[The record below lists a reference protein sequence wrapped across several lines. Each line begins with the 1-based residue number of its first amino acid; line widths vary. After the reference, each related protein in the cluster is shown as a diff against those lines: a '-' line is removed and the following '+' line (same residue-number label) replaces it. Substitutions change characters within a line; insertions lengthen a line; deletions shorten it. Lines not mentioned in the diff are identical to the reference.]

1 MSLIYEALSMPKYRV
16 RVGGKEYVADVEE
29 KGSGLLL
36 VRVGDKVL
44 EVSVEGLEAP
54 TPAVTGVEVAERRPP
69 EVAGKVVTTPV
80 PGKVLEVRVRVGDVV
95 KEDTVVA
102 VIESMKMSMEVY
114 AGVSGRVKEVRIRPG
129 DFIDLG
135 QVIAV
140 IE

>member
-1 MSLIYEALSMPKYRV
+1 M
-16 RVGGKEYVADVEE
+16 
-29 KGSGLLL
+29 
-36 VRVGDKVL
+36 
-44 EVSVEGLEAP
+44 
-54 TPAVTGVEVAERRPP
+54 
-69 EVAGKVVTTPV
+69 
-80 PGKVLEVRVRVGDVV
+80 LEVRVRVGDVV